1 MNDVFFEERYTLMR
15 ERIQEIQKEEIVKE
29 PYGEYFRKTAEF
41 ILMVDRLHDKIQ
53 KGWLNN
59 A

>member
-29 PYGEYFRKTAEF
+29 PYGEYFRKTADF
-41 ILMVDRLHDKIQ
+41 ILMVDRLV
-53 KGWLNN
+53 
-59 A
+59 